1 MHGWQAKKKTHLCVA
16 SSIRAMPE
24 TEIPPVLRGD
34 IYLASAT
41 KKDAKRFVKQ
51 IRAFSGLFGLF
62 QPGIFFLRHLFLILS
77 VKISRPKKM
86 PVFFH
91 SLNDLFAALVV
102 PIITAVPVFVVVR
115 IALVCVIVMAGL
127 VRAAVRIMLI
137 GIRIQLRLSVRIS
150 GHSMTAL
157 FAHLRFPPFL
167 KSL

>member
-1 MHGWQAKKKTHLCVA
+1 M
-16 SSIRAMPE
+16 
-24 TEIPPVLRGD
+24 
-34 IYLASAT
+34 ASAT

-115 IALVCVIVMAGL
+115 IALVCVIVMVGL
-127 VRAAVRIMLI
+127 VRAVVRIMLI

-150 GHSMTAL
+150 GHPMTAL

>member
-1 MHGWQAKKKTHLCVA
+1 MDGV
-16 SSIRAMPE
+16 IF
-24 TEIPPVLRGD
+24 
-34 IYLASAT
+34 LARAT
-41 KKDAKRFVKQ
+41 KKDAGRFVKQ
-51 IRAFSGLFGLF
+51 IQAFSGLFGLF
-62 QPGIFFLRHLFLILS
+62 QPSFFFLGHSFLILS

-115 IALVCVIVMAGL
+115 IALVCVIVMVGL
-127 VRAAVRIMLI
+127 VRAVVRIMLI